1 MKYAFALLLIIF
13 CPWHISAQINVDSI
27 VYDCH
32 YRQQAQILPAHKAP
46 SNYND
51 TLAEVYHV
59 FETFFRPEN
68 FIEIAGSALSKSS
81 FDAHSYI
88 LVQNSIGIYT
98 TPRIYY
104 LRQEIDSIGLAYT
117 KSMKIAG
124 EPMYDHFK
132 KQGGG
137 ALNSIIAS
145 SGKSIAKESLT
156 KRLYADTIKAFFP
169 NLQHL
174 NRKVIYHTPQFDTIA
189 NSLLGNKYVKG
200 RTRTFELLVTNASNK
215 KDFDKVV
222 QVWYKR
228 AGDYWQ
234 LTPHPVISA
243 ITFDG
248 NIEHVWFKVSL
259 SYRGA
264 EVVMKKTDGQ
274 WAIVSIEVYE

>member
-13 CPWHISAQINVDSI
+13 CPWHISAQTNVDSI
-27 VYDCH
+27 VSDCH
-32 YRQQAQILPAHKAP
+32 YRQQAQSLSAHKT
-46 SNYND
+46 SLNYND
-51 TLAEVYHV
+51 TLAEVHHV
-59 FETFFRPEN
+59 FEAFFRSEK
-68 FIEIAGSALSKSS
+68 FIEIEGSALSKSS

-98 TPRIYY
+98 IPRIYY
-104 LRQEIDSIGLAYT
+104 LRHEIDSIGLAYT

-132 KQGGG
+132 KQGDR

-145 SGKSIAKESLT
+145 SGKSIAKESLK
-156 KRLYADTIKAFFP
+156 KRLYADTIEAFFP

-200 RTRTFELLVTNASNK
+200 HSRTFELLATNASKK

-222 QVWYKR
+222 QVWYQR
-228 AGDYWQ
+228 TGYYWQ

-243 ITFDG
+243 VTFDE
-248 NIEHVWFKVSL
+248 NMEHVWFKVSL

-264 EVVMKKTDGQ
+264 EAVMKKTDGE
-274 WAIVSIEVYE
+274 WVIVSVEVYE